1 MINKIKG
8 KRHVIDQTSDLYPKA
23 LLDLEIPPDKL
34 YVIGN
39 PRVLGQGIGIV
50 GARRTTDEACSKA
63 AWCAGRAAEHG
74 HVVVSGGA
82 RGIDTAAHRGA
93 LDAGGKTIAVLA
105 SGLDNPYP
113 EENVPLYQEIV
124 AAGGALVS
132 EYPWGYRPSR
142 YAFLAR
148 NRITAALSNV
158 LFVPTCAMPS
168 GTFKTAE
175 LAMDLSREVWALVPE
190 ADACQ
195 QGCSQLVQEYGARPL
210 RALSDFKQA
219 LEELS
224 AQAE

>member
-8 KRHVIDQTSDLYPKA
+8 ERHVIDRGSDLYPKA
-23 LLDLEIPPDKL
+23 LLDLENPPEKL
-34 YVIGN
+34 YVIGD
-39 PRVLGQGIGIV
+39 PAVLVQGFAII
-50 GARRTTDEACSKA
+50 GARIATDKA
-63 AWCAGRAAEHG
+63 RSQATWCAERAANHG
-74 HVVVSGGA
+74 QVIVSGGA
-82 RGIDTAAHRGA
+82 RGIDAAAHRGA

-105 SGLDNPYP
+105 GGLDRPYP
-113 EENVPLYQEIV
+113 KENVPLYQEIV
-124 AAGGALVS
+124 AAGGALIS
-132 EYPWGYRPSR
+132 EHPWDYQPTR
-142 YAFLAR
+142 YDFLAR

-210 RALSDFKQA
+210 RALSDFEQA